1 MKTMEN
7 PKKRIESLK
16 EQLKY
21 HNHQY
26 YVLDHPTIS
35 DIEYDALMQELIDLE
50 NDHPEYLTSDSPSQ
64 RVGGEVLDKFTK
76 VEHTLPMLSLSNAF
90 NEDDLKKFDNR
101 IRKAQPNI
109 TYVVEAKIDGL
120 AASLIYENGQLI
132 RGATR
137 GNGTIGEDITH
148 NIKTIKS
155 IPLSL
160 NKAISLEVRGEV
172 FMSKDSFAKLNDQ
185 RRSQGL
191 EPFKNPRNAAAGTM
205 RQLDSKVAA
214 ERDLDMFIYSITE
227 KDEDAVNTHFEV
239 LNHLKELG
247 FKINNE
253 VRKYETIND
262 VIVRVKTLEEMRQD
276 LPYDID
282 GVVVKVNERKYYE
295 EIGYTAK
302 SPKWAIAY
310 KFKAEEVITKVNDI
324 FFQVGRTGQIT
335 PVASLEPVDV
345 QGSTVSRATLHNEDY
360 LKEKDIRLHDDVII
374 KKAGDIIPE
383 VVSVIKENRD
393 DSSQPFEFIKSCPVC
408 GGPIERKGSEADH
421 YCVNDDCPA
430 KNMEGLIHFSS
441 RGAMNIE
448 GLGERIIELF
458 YNEGYLKTIPD
469 IYRLHERRDKLI
481 VRAGFGVKSIDK
493 LLSNIEKSKD
503 NSLEKLVFGLGIRFV
518 GSKVSKVLAMH
529 FKTLSDMMD
538 ASETEFKA
546 VDEIGDKIAASLVTY
561 FNDEDNKS
569 LIQELADLGIN
580 MTYDGPEKQTGVFD
594 GKTFVITGKLP
605 NLTRNEAKLI
615 IEKQGGKVTSS
626 VSKNTDYLLAGED
639 AGSKYDKAEKLSVR
653 IIDEET
659 LYEIIEK

>member
-1 MKTMEN
+1 MEN

-50 NDHPEYLTSDSPSQ
+50 NDNPEYLTSDSPSQ

-421 YCVNDDCPA
+421 YCENDDCPA

>member
-1 MKTMEN
+1 MEN

>member
-1 MKTMEN
+1 MEN

-90 NEDDLKKFDNR
+90 NEDDLKKFDDR
-101 IRKAQPNI
+101 IRKTHPNI

-172 FMSKDSFAKLNDQ
+172 FMSRDSFAKLNDQ

-214 ERDLDMFIYSITE
+214 ERDLDMFIYNITE

-594 GKTFVITGKLP
+594 GMTFVITGKLP

>member
-1 MKTMEN
+1 MEN

-253 VRKYETIND
+253 VRKYENIND
-262 VIVRVKTLEEMRQD
+262 VIDRVKTLEEMRQD

>member
-1 MKTMEN
+1 MEN

-50 NDHPEYLTSDSPSQ
+50 NDNPEYLTSDSPSQ

-101 IRKAQPNI
+101 IRKTHPNI

-421 YCVNDDCPA
+421 YCENDDCPA

>member
-1 MKTMEN
+1 MEN

-50 NDHPEYLTSDSPSQ
+50 NDNPEYLTSDSPSQ

-101 IRKAQPNI
+101 IRKTHPNI

-172 FMSKDSFAKLNDQ
+172 FISKESFAKLNDQ

-421 YCVNDDCPA
+421 YCENDDCPA

>member
-1 MKTMEN
+1 MEN

-310 KFKAEEVITKVNDI
+310 KFKAEEVITKVKDI

>member
-50 NDHPEYLTSDSPSQ
+50 NDNPEYLTSDSPSQ

-172 FMSKDSFAKLNDQ
+172 FISKESFAKLNDQ

>member
-1 MKTMEN
+1 MEN

-50 NDHPEYLTSDSPSQ
+50 NDNPEYLTSDSPSQ

-172 FMSKDSFAKLNDQ
+172 FISKESFAKLNDQ

-421 YCVNDDCPA
+421 YCENDDCPA